1 MAKNK
6 YTNLEENREIW
17 LPRKKPLVQYFNT
30 CLFLEN
36 YISVYNNLYLTLTDL
51 SYTWKQTEEDV
62 VMIFD
67 QEGFTPNQDDL
78 DVSYGD
84 QYVLIKF
91 PGMYV

>member
-1 MAKNK
+1 MH
-6 YTNLEENREIW
+6 IF
-17 LPRKKPLVQYFNT
+17 RKL
-30 CLFLEN
+30 
-36 YISVYNNLYLTLTDL
+36 YICIYNNLHLTLTDL
-51 SYTWKQTEEDV
+51 SYSWKQTEEDV

-91 PGMYV
+91 PGKYIVFIVFSYIL

>member
-1 MAKNK
+1 
-6 YTNLEENREIW
+6 
-17 LPRKKPLVQYFNT
+17 
-30 CLFLEN
+30 
-36 YISVYNNLYLTLTDL
+36 LTDL
-51 SYTWKQTEEDV
+51 SYTWRQTEEDV

-91 PGMYV
+91 PGMYE